1 MEWLLL
7 INARETEATQTA
19 RKAISV
25 ELKVSF
31 KLQICLHLN
40 FFFLIEWLRGV
51 EFSQS
56 KLN

>member
-31 KLQICLHLN
+31 KTSNLSPFE
-40 FFFLIEWLRGV
+40 FFF
-51 EFSQS
+51 FF
-56 KLN
+56 

>member
-40 FFFLIEWLRGV
+40 FFF
-51 EFSQS
+51 FF
-56 KLN
+56 KLSGCKE

>member
-40 FFFLIEWLRGV
+40 LFFFL
-51 EFSQS
+51 
-56 KLN
+56 N